1 MKQLLNERPL
11 HCLRVIEL
19 AAPCTIAAGRL
30 LADLGAELLVIEQQN
45 RTEESL
51 RELVASIN
59 KSSITLAD
67 DSATAKQQF
76 DTQLAE
82 ADVLLYD
89 GRSEACQSLGISAS
103 QLKQRYP
110 QLTLLS
116 VSDFGLSGP
125 YKDYAATNAVQLAMT
140 AVLARSGIEGQSPLL
155 PPGQLAWQTA
165 AVQTVWALMTALW
178 QRSRIGVG
186 STLDC
191 SVFES
196 VAQVIDPGL
205 GVTGS
210 ASAGRSATE
219 MASFGRPPVGWLY
232 PIFSCADGNVRA
244 CVLNPRQWHGLSEWL
259 GSDHPFTDPKYGNL
273 VTRYPVIPDINKLVG
288 KLFADKTV
296 AEILVEAQRRGVP
309 MSQLATPSQAMD
321 NPQFIAREAFSTIT
335 AKGKQA
341 QLPSGYL
348 ELDGVRLGVR
358 QPITTACPANRTA
371 TFPESI
377 SDPGNTTRRPFADL
391 RVLDLGVIVAGAE
404 VGRLFAD
411 MGADVIKVENSTFA
425 DGLRQSPA
433 GTPISQSFAQGSRNK
448 QSLGL
453 NLRNPE
459 GMELFKQLAAKSDV
473 LLSNFK
479 PGTLESLG
487 IDYQSLSAINP
498 GIVVVESSALGNTGP
513 LAKSM
518 GYGPLVRASSGLSGL
533 WSYPEIA
540 NSFSDSITI
549 FPDHFAARV
558 AAIGVV
564 TALLRREITGK
575 GGNVVVSQ
583 AETIMNALAPEFL
596 GESLNPGSLKPQGNI
611 SPLSGLNCVFPCAGD
626 DQWCVI
632 DFRHDQDWQQFVH
645 ASALS
650 ALDDPAFASSEQRSK
665 AASDIEAIISDW
677 TASLSGQQVTD
688 ILQAAGVPSSK
699 MIRLT
704 DFDDNPQFL
713 ARNFFRQFEQPGF
726 PGVLQTENGPV
737 GVSDLPDP
745 QIQPAP
751 FQGQHTRSIAK
762 RLLGMDD
769 SAIDK
774 AIESGALEDI
784 APDFKQYLPN

>member
-1 MKQLLNERPL
+1 MKHILSERPL
-11 HCLRVIEL
+11 HYLRVIEL
-19 AAPCTIAAGRL
+19 PAPCTIATGRL
-30 LADLGAELLVIEQQN
+30 LADLGAELIVIEQQDQ
-45 RTEESL
+45 TEPSL

-59 KSSITLAD
+59 KSSIKLAD
-67 DSATAKQQF
+67 HTDTAKQQF
-76 DTQLAE
+76 YTHLAE

-89 GRSEACQSLGISAS
+89 GRSEACQTLEINPSL
-103 QLKQRYP
+103 LKQRYP

-125 YKDYAATNAVQLAMT
+125 YKDFAATNAVQMAMT
-140 AVLARSGIEGQSPLL
+140 AVLARSGIDGHSPLL

-165 AVQTVWALMTALW
+165 AVQTTWALMIALW
-178 QRSRIGVG
+178 QRSRTGVG
-186 STLDC
+186 SALDC

-196 VAQVIDPGL
+196 ISQVIDPAL

-259 GSDHPFTDPKYGNL
+259 GPDHPFTDPKYGNL
-273 VTRYPVIPDINKLVG
+273 VTRYPIIPEINKLAG
-288 KLFADKTV
+288 KLFADKNV
-296 AEILVEAQRRGVP
+296 AEILAEAQHRGVP
-309 MSQLATPSQAMD
+309 MSQVATPAQALK

-335 AKGKQA
+335 IHNKQA

-358 QPITTACPANRTA
+358 QAPTEPPANRTA
-371 TFPESI
+371 AFPENI
-377 SDPGNTTRRPFADL
+377 SDPGNKTRRPFADL

-411 MGADVIKVENSTFA
+411 MGADVIKIENSAFA

-448 QSLGL
+448 LSLGL

-459 GMELFKQLAAKSDV
+459 GIQLFKQLVAKSDV
-473 LLSNFK
+473 VLSNFK

-487 IDYQSLSAINP
+487 IDYKSLSSINP

-513 LAKSM
+513 MAKSM
-518 GYGPLVRASSGLSGL
+518 GYGPLVRASAGITGL

-583 AETIMNALAPEFL
+583 AETIINALAPEFL
-596 GESLNPGSLKPQGNI
+596 GESLNPGSLKPLGNV

-632 DFRHDQDWQQFVH
+632 DFRDDQDWQRFVE
-645 ASALS
+645 ASGLTR
-650 ALDDPAFASSEQRSK
+650 LNDQAFATAEQRSK

-677 TASLSGQQVTD
+677 TATLSGEQITD
-688 ILQAAGVPSSK
+688 KLQAAGVPSSK

-704 DFDDNPQFL
+704 DFDDHPQFL
-713 ARNFFRQFEQPGF
+713 ARNFFRQLEQPGF
-726 PGVLQTENGPV
+726 PGVLQTENGPA
-737 GVSDLPDP
+737 GISDLPDP
-745 QIQPAP
+745 PIQAAP

-762 RLLGMDD
+762 RLLDMD
-769 SAIDK
+769 DK
-774 AIESGALEDI
+774 AIEAALESGALEDI
-784 APDFKQYLPN
+784 SPESKQHLLS